1 MMASQIQ
8 LGDIAID
15 VVLKDIKR
23 VHLSVHPPAG
33 RVRISAP
40 KRMSIETLRAFAIGK
55 LDWIRRQQR
64 KLREQDR
71 ERQRE
76 YLDREN
82 HYVWGNRVVLKLV
95 EANGAPSV
103 ELRHARLLVRVR
115 PGTDEAARAAV
126 VASWYRQLLKA
137 AVPPL
142 IEVWERRLKVRL
154 NRFYVRQ
161 MKTKWGSCNPTART
175 IRLNTELAKKPKE
188 CLEYIVLHEVA
199 HIVEPTHGPG
209 FIALMDRFMPDWR
222 ETQKLLNRLP
232 VAHADWAS

>member
-1 MMASQIQ
+1 MASQIQ

-40 KRMSIETLRAFAIGK
+40 KRMSIETLRAFAISK

-71 ERQRE
+71 ESQRE

-82 HYVWGNRVVLKLV
+82 HYVWGRRVVLELV
-95 EANGAPSV
+95 KVNSGPSV
-103 ELRHARLLVRVR
+103 QLCRSRLLVRVR
-115 PGTDEAARAAV
+115 PGTDEANREAV
-126 VASWYRQLLKA
+126 VASWYRQLLKE

-142 IEVWERRLKVRL
+142 IEAWERRLKV
-154 NRFYVRQ
+154 NVSGFYVRQ

-188 CLEYIVLHEVA
+188 CLDYIVLHEVA
-199 HIVEPTHGPG
+199 HILEPTHGPG
-209 FIALMDRFMPDWR
+209 FMALMDRFMPAWG